1 LREKVDA
8 FAMGFERAECA
19 LLIDTHQPAVARN
32 IASQNSS
39 EPALYAIFTQLRLP
53 NTRASLIPQRSMN
66 DNLAARSKVVDGR
79 ASEP

>member
-39 EPALYAIFTQLRLP
+39 EPALYA
-53 NTRASLIPQRSMN
+53 
-66 DNLAARSKVVDGR
+66 
-79 ASEP
+79 